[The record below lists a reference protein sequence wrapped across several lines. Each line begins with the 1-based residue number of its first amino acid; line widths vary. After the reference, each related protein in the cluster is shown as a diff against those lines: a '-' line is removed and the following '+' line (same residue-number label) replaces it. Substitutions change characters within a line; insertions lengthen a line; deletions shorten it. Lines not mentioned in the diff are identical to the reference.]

1 MIRPVFLEVAW
12 AGHQDGGIH
21 VPATVTEAGGFSTG
35 DLFTTGRIGMF
46 PQFSVFSNVMKSE
59 FEWDIAHFPV
69 DEGDTRTTR
78 VASAGHSLYSG
89 TENPDAAWQWMK
101 FLGGENAFRHWVEAT
116 GLNVPSLKV
125 VAESLLESMADV
137 LPPSAQIM
145 LDAFEYGRPE
155 PVSGDWIG
163 VHREVQP
170 ALDSIYGIE
179 KADAQATLDAIASRV
194 EELAVYVP
202 GV

>member
-1 MIRPVFLEVAW
+1 M
-12 AGHQDGGIH
+12 
-21 VPATVTEAGGFSTG
+21 S
-35 DLFTTGRIGMF
+35 
-46 PQFSVFSNVMKSE
+46 
-59 FEWDIAHFPV
+59 
-69 DEGDTRTTR
+69 
-78 VASAGHSLYSG
+78 
-89 TENPDAAWQWMK
+89 
-101 FLGGENAFRHWVEAT
+101 
-116 GLNVPSLKV
+116 
-125 VAESLLESMADV
+125 

-170 ALDSIYGIE
+170 ALNSIYGIE
-179 KADAQATLDAIASRV
+179 KADPQSRLDSIASRV